1 MAELKNLTAWVLSL
15 CILLGLTACGGQTEE
30 PAAASD
36 TSGSDVSQP
45 VEEESQSSAAAEKN
59 TQTAQETGQENIL
72 IAYFSWADN
81 TVVEDEEAAVQSAL
95 AHYESIGDREN
106 YSDVDAVA
114 SASVVAPG
122 NTAKIAQWIQEYV
135 GGDIFPIIAME
146 PYPDNYDE
154 CLDRAADEKAE
165 NSRPLLAEYLDNIS
179 DYDVIFLGF
188 PNWWSTAPRAVF
200 SFIEEYDF
208 SGKTIVPF
216 CAHGTGGIAASVRD
230 ITATLPDSVRVLD
243 ALGVYRADI
252 GNAES
257 AVQEWLAELGF
268 EKKEDASQMEKVER
282 KLKMTVDGQE
292 IAITL
297 YDTPAANALY
307 EMLPLELSFED
318 FNGVEKIS
326 YLPQELPT
334 EGEPDGCDPD
344 AGDFC
349 LYAPWGNL
357 SVFYQDFRYSD
368 SLILLGHID
377 SGMELLSGQSGDFSA
392 TLEVAE

>member
-1 MAELKNLTAWVLSL
+1 MDELKRFTAWVLFF

-36 TSGSDVSQP
+36 TSQSGVSQP
-45 VEEESQSSAAAEKN
+45 TEEESQPSAAAEEN
-59 TQTAQETGQENIL
+59 TQIAQETGQENIL

-95 AHYESIGDREN
+95 SHYESIGDSAN

-122 NTAKIAQWIQEYV
+122 NTAQMAQWIQEYV
-135 GGDIFPIIAME
+135 GGELFPIVVTE
-146 PYPDNYDE
+146 TYPDNYDE
-154 CLDRAADEKAE
+154 CMDRAADEKAE
-165 NSRPLLAEYLDNIS
+165 NARPELANHLDNIG

-188 PNWWSTAPRAVF
+188 PNWWSSAPMAIF
-200 SFIEEYDF
+200 SFIEEYDL

-230 ITATLPDSVRVLD
+230 ISAALPDSVTVLD

-268 EKKEDASQMEKVER
+268 EKKEEESQMENEER
-282 KLKMTVDGQE
+282 KLKMTIDGQE
-292 IAITL
+292 ISISL

-307 EMLPLELSFED
+307 EMLPLELTFED

-344 AGDFC
+344 VGDFC